1 MIVFLFTVNNFWMS
15 QCSNTFSLEKVF
27 LKVLPL
33 CYILS
38 LSWFFIDN
46 IAFKKPAYQQER
58 YAGIAEKYT
67 GANNA
72 VDGLK
77 SDLNLW
83 AGQCTLSENN
93 RRTASWWVNLES
105 IFSIYY
111 ITIYYRTANS
121 PWGMYV
127 HMKQVL
133 YM

>member
-1 MIVFLFTVNNFWMS
+1 MS
-15 QCSNTFSLEKVF
+15 QCANTFSLEKLF

-33 CYILS
+33 CYRLS

-46 IAFKKPAYQQER
+46 IAFKKSAYQQER
-58 YAGIAEKYT
+58 YTGFAENYT
-67 GANNA
+67 GANNS

-77 SDLNLW
+77 SDLSLW
-83 AGQCTLSENN
+83 GGQCTLSQNN

-105 IFSIYY
+105 IFSINY
-111 ITIYYRTANS
+111 ITIYYRTGNS